1 MYNFLVKNG
10 LTAGMGI
17 GMLIIVIFMVTI
29 LTGLNSAGFDSGT
42 DLLQQD
48 MTKIDFFNFG
58 LYATILLSV
67 VALLM
72 MSVGVVW
79 DMARNFKTGKKFIFG
94 IVGLVVLFIVLYS
107 MSKFETGGKWDTLN
121 ANFGITEGSSK
132 LISAGIYTC
141 GILVAL
147 SVLSIVVSEVRG
159 FFK

>member
-10 LTAGMGI
+10 ITAAMGL
-17 GMLIIVIFMVTI
+17 GVLIIVIFMVTI
-29 LTGLNSAGFDSGT
+29 LTGLKSAGFDSGT

-48 MTKIDFFNFG
+48 MTKINFFNFG
-58 LYATILLSV
+58 LYATFFLCV

-72 MSVGVVW
+72 MTVGVVW
-79 DMARNFKTGKKFIFG
+79 DMIRNFKTGKKFIFG
-94 IVGLVVLFIVLYS
+94 IVGLVVLFIILYS

-141 GILVAL
+141 GILLAI
-147 SVLSIVVSEVRG
+147 SALSIVVSEVRG